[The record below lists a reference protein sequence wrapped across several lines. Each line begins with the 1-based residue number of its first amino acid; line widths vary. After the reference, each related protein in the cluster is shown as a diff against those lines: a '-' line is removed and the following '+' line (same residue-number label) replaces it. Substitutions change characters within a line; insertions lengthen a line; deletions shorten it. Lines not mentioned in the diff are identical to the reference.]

1 LDERYL
7 ELGLSAMATA
17 GEPFMAHFGAALLA
31 GWWFAADR
39 NASPELDRAITAT
52 ADQIV
57 AKHQW
62 LFATQRSA
70 RPDTALEAEIVEHI
84 GGTRLDGV
92 WAIGHDVIYA
102 ALAVRTFQARPESCT
117 GPIVEGLHRVIGA
130 CHEQPLLQIANIF
143 DVTDATGADLGLA
156 LDEPADV
163 ARVALETM
171 VGFTHVYPG
180 LHQGHI
186 GHIIDHAHALVS
198 LERLGHRSEAR
209 HGRNGFLEHVA
220 ALRKIWHEPANMP
233 EVTVGITDDAR
244 QPAYWKHNYSSNDW
258 AVGHVFKYPYA
269 LYDLLD
275 LVDDSTL
282 GPASI
287 RRVGELIVD
296 TL

>member
-31 GWWFAADR
+31 GWWFAADQD
-39 NASPELDRAITAT
+39 ASPELDLVITAT

-62 LFATQRSA
+62 LFAINPSA

-84 GGTRLDGV
+84 GGNHLDAV
-92 WAIGHDVIYA
+92 WAIGHDVIYT
-102 ALAVRTFQARPESCT
+102 ALAVRTFQARPELCT
-117 GPIVEGLHRVIGA
+117 GPIAEGLHRVIDA

-143 DVTDATGADLGLA
+143 DVTGTTGAELGLA

-186 GHIIDHAHALVS
+186 GHIIDHAHALIS
-198 LERLGHRSEAR
+198 LERVGHPSEAR
-209 HGRNGFLEHVA
+209 RGRHGFLEHVA
-220 ALRKIWHEPANMP
+220 ALRKIWHESADMP
-233 EVTVGITDDAR
+233 EVILGITDDAR
-244 QPAYWKHNYSSNDW
+244 QPGYWQHDYSSNDW

-282 GPASI
+282 GHASI
-287 RRVGELIVD
+287 SRVGQLIVD
-296 TL
+296 TP